1 MLERKDIHAQEVC
14 GFFMLGH
21 SGRLQS
27 IPMRKQQEVNR
38 SETTGHRQ
46 THTNAHARAHTR
58 TKRTRKNIFPHHKNE
73 KIMAGIKMVNKILF
87 NMMIMCGNKLGMDP
101 REYKT
106 NFFESQR
113 GRLSRMW
120 LINDGHWGKGWGTC
134 LKNMT
139 SMLILR
145 KTISRWWVHSSGQWV
160 D

>member
-120 LINDGHWGKGWGTC
+120 LINDGH
-134 LKNMT
+134 
-139 SMLILR
+139 
-145 KTISRWWVHSSGQWV
+145 
-160 D
+160 